1 METNQEAPNPRH
13 EARSTEETHAITD
26 EGGSGSSEIQNSNDI
41 EIADQDGSDPSQ
53 YEDVVEQLGGLNI
66 EGSASPSETTVQ
78 APHLSNATVPPVDIV
93 LGNRGLNTPH
103 PPGNHVERILSNGR
117 TRTPSP
123 NGTSSSLDVAL
134 TTTEGPMTPRN
145 DVGPFI
151 FDGSA
156 GRSGDARMAAIASNN
171 LNPTADTPPPRLTPQ
186 TVP

>member
-1 METNQEAPNPRH
+1 MEN
-13 EARSTEETHAITD
+13 
-26 EGGSGSSEIQNSNDI
+26 
-41 EIADQDGSDPSQ
+41 
-53 YEDVVEQLGGLNI
+53 LGDLNI
-66 EGSASPSETTVQ
+66 EGSASPSETTEQSPQV
-78 APHLSNATVPPVDIV
+78 SNATVPPVDIV
-93 LGNRGLNTPH
+93 LGNRGINTPH
-103 PPGNHVERILSNGR
+103 PPANHADRILSNGR

-123 NGTSSSLDVAL
+123 NGTPSSLDVAL

-156 GRSGDARMAAIASNN
+156 GRSGDARMAGIASNN